1 MVLTVRLDTELQRK
15 LNELVRATGKTRS
28 EIVRE
33 AVRRYEAA
41 ASDQR
46 TAYERFADVI
56 GVAHG
61 GGGARARRSEEIL
74 REVLGRRRATR

>member
-1 MVLTVRLDTELQRK
+1 MVLTVRLDRELRRK

-33 AVRRYEAA
+33 AVRRYGAA

-46 TAYERFADVI
+46 TAYEKFADVI

-74 REVLGRRRATR
+74 REMLVRRRAAR